1 MNVRVQPLLPT
12 YSPSPPWTD
21 GQRVTRNTD
30 GVLFT
35 YSKSLNALT
44 VVSNISGISKNANN
58 FIVQN
63 LPTPI
68 NTGDAANKAYVDAH
82 AGTGGGIP
90 DAPSDGNTY
99 ARQNVAWTNIY
110 DGGAY

>member
-1 MNVRVQPLLPT
+1 MNAVPRLPT

-21 GQRVTRNTD
+21 GQAVTRNVD

-35 YSKSLNALT
+35 FSASLNALT
-44 VVSNISGISKNANN
+44 VNPNVSGIAKDAHS
-58 FIVQN
+58 FIVKN
-63 LPTPI
+63 LPTPT
-68 NTGDAANKAYVDAH
+68 NSGDAANKAYVDAH
-82 AGTGGGIP
+82 AGSGGGIA

-99 ARQNVAWTNIY
+99 SRQNAAWTSIM